1 MKEKCEKLEKEKS
14 ELIAKM
20 EGGEFVD
27 LGTLHQVKQDK
38 HKLQKEVVL
47 SPTHYYY
54 LLVSL
59 KKLLSLSKL
68 AENEARLSE
77 MEKKVKDAE
86 DKNKKSDRILK
97 ENKDRINDLEKEVFY
112 THTNILRSI
121 QVLFLADFLFLD

>member
-112 THTNILRSI
+112 THTNILRSR
-121 QVLFLADFLFLD
+121 LFKYYFLLIFSF

>member
-47 SPTHYYY
+47 SPTHYHY

-112 THTNILRSI
+112 THTNILRSR
-121 QVLFLADFLFLD
+121 LFKYYFLLIFSF